1 MKKNESEYT
10 KFIPCQELNYNKRE
24 LYSKSIHLKRNIS
37 SPNAD
42 LFMRKID
49 LEEFRMEQF
58 NTKIKNMLRTKIVS
72 KKNTENFQILQN
84 KKNNYNTE
92 KLEKTL
98 TNFFNSTQKSS
109 QFSNKIPNSYNLLEN
124 GEKSNFNSA
133 NSSFSA
139 CLKKNKTTKSVE
151 NARIS
156 LLNKNDD
163 IDDFIDNLQDHKI
176 KKTLRSSISK
186 QRKTIELV
194 KENFPEIQIEVKE
207 EKVQNKLNNNENE
220 DLKSLFQQYSIGHIY
235 CKKEKQNFRKQI
247 KESTDKSE
255 RKDLYE
261 KFMIDNT
268 VTKPEKQHLLSILSN
283 RGKENVGQKEYP
295 MIQVSSEKVYQ
306 DVFKSYKKLK
316 VNRQLLDNIGSIIT
330 KEQIEKYE
338 NIYLQVRIY

>member
-10 KFIPCQELNYNKRE
+10 KFTPCQELNYNKRE

-42 LFMRKID
+42 LYVRKLD
-49 LEEFRMEQF
+49 LEEFRMDQF
-58 NTKIKNMLRTKIVS
+58 NTKIKNMLRSKIVS
-72 KKNTENFQILQN
+72 KKNTDNFQILQ
-84 KKNNYNTE
+84 KKNNNKTE

-109 QFSNKIPNSYNLLEN
+109 LFSNKFQNSNNILEN
-124 GEKSNFNSA
+124 GEKPNFNSA

-139 CLKKNKTTKSVE
+139 GFQKNKTTKSVE

-163 IDDFIDNLQDHKI
+163 INDFIDNLHDLKI

-186 QRKTIELV
+186 QRKTIVLV
-194 KENFPEIQIEVKE
+194 KEKFPEIQLEVKE
-207 EKVQNKLNNNENE
+207 EKVQNKLKNIGNE
-220 DLKSLFQQYSIGHIY
+220 DLKGLFQQYSIGHIY
-235 CKKEKQNFRKQI
+235 SKKEKQNFRKQI

-255 RKDLYE
+255 KKDLYE

-283 RGKENVGQKEYP
+283 RGKENIGQKEYP
-295 MIQVSSEKVYQ
+295 LIQVSSEKVYQ

-316 VNRQLLDNIGSIIT
+316 VNRQLWDNIGSIIA
-330 KEQIEKYE
+330 KDQIEKYE
-338 NIYLQVRIY
+338 NIYLQVKIY